1 MSAPALISS
10 RDSRRALR
18 AAYQADAARKAAQAA
33 QERAA
38 YVADGAHRAALTE
51 RLLALTND
59 PTRGPAVRAAVTY
72 WTARHAWRVQLHTEM
87 GAPPA
92 TARNWAHEDTGRSVV
107 RTMLALACKSGA
119 DDKAF
124 SPAALTD
131 YNKRQSVES
140 RERKRKVQEALA
152 SDLPLPSGPSRPA
165 HNESAIGLVAL
176 VLAATT
182 YADALPLWCAP
193 HKVAT
198 LCDDRRML
206 GGAMMLAL
214 PSVKTPEV
222 SPLVAQAAQ
231 AERKAEKALAKLAK

>member
-1 MSAPALISS
+1 MSATSLVSS

-18 AAYQADAARKAAQAA
+18 AAYLADAARKAAQAA

-38 YVADGAHRAALTE
+38 YAADGTHRAALTE
-51 RLLALTND
+51 RLLALSND
-59 PTRGPAVRAAVTY
+59 PVRGPAIRAANSY
-72 WTARHAWRVQLHTEM
+72 WTSRLGWRVQLHTAM
-87 GAPPA
+87 GADVA
-92 TARNWAHEDTGRSVV
+92 TATNWAHEDTGRSVV
-107 RTMLALACKSGA
+107 RTMLALACKDGA

-131 YNKRQSVES
+131 YNRRQGAEA
-140 RERKRKVQEALA
+140 RDRKRKVQEALA

-182 YADALPLWCAP
+182 YADALPSWCAP

-198 LCDDRRML
+198 LCDRRDGL
-206 GGAMMLAL
+206 GGAMALCL
-214 PSVKTPEV
+214 PSVPAPEV

-231 AERKAEKALAKLAK
+231 AERKAEKALAKAK